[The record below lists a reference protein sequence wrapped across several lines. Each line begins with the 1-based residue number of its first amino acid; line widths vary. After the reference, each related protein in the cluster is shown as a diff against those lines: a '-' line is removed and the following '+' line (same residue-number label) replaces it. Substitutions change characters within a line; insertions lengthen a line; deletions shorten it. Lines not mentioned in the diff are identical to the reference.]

1 MNAAAQTDL
10 HVCAATLMAD
20 PMNAGADEVLAAVDT
35 AADVGFDGVSLW
47 TLHHLVAG
55 DAVVDRVRERGL
67 ASPVVEAMAGWANA
81 GDEAAVRA
89 DAGFAI
95 GVGQALGASLSVAV
109 CLEPELGDEAA
120 TARNLALAAAMA
132 ADSGMGIAVEFLPWS
147 GIPTLRKCVD
157 LIERAGAENVG
168 VLLDTWHWLRQ
179 PGGPDLATL
188 GSIDGSMIV
197 LMQTCDTGEPMA
209 DQYLE
214 ATTARRLPGD
224 GDVDF
229 DELFVA
235 LHAIG
240 ADPVVSPEV
249 FDVASLTAAP
259 DAWPARLAAS
269 CRALEARRIALGP
282 QA

>member
-1 MNAAAQTDL
+1 MSAGSPSGL

-20 PMNAGADEVLAAVDT
+20 PMNAGPDDVLAAVDT
-35 AADVGFDGVSLW
+35 AAEVGFDGVSLW

-55 DAVVDRVRERGL
+55 DAVVERLRGHGL

-81 GDEAAVRA
+81 ADETAVRG

-109 CLEPELGDEAA
+109 CLEPELADPSA

-132 ADSGMGIAVEFLPWS
+132 ADAGMSIAVEFLPWS
-147 GIPTLRKCVD
+147 GIPTLRSCVE
-157 LIERAGAENVG
+157 LIERAGADNVG

-179 PGGPDLATL
+179 PGGPDLTTL
-188 GSIDGSMIV
+188 GSIDGSMIL
-197 LMQTCDTGEPMA
+197 LMQTCDTGEAMD

-229 DELFVA
+229 DELFAA
-235 LHAIG
+235 LHGIG
-240 ADPVVSPEV
+240 ADPMVSPEV

-259 DAWPARLAAS
+259 RVWPVRLEAA
-269 CRALEARRIALGP
+269 CRALEHRRIALGP